1 MATTKPRE
9 QAKQEEPEFK
19 PDWGFQPAVAW
30 RDTDLDEKTLKEWF
44 HYMLLGRQ
52 IDSRFQVL
60 NRQGRAPFI
69 ISVAGHEAAQIGVS
83 WPLKPKYDWVS
94 PYYRDV
100 VLCMRMGVTPLDL
113 MLAVLAKP
121 ADPASGGKQT
131 PGHFSDT
138 RLNIISGGSPVA
150 TQMLHGAGV
159 AYALKMD
166 GSDRVVMTNYGE
178 GAGSEGDAHEAFN
191 FAAIYKLPEIFVCE
205 NNGFAIST
213 PMRKEYAIEHVA
225 QRAAGYGFPGVTV
238 DGRDPVTCYHV
249 AKEAVARARA
259 GQGPTL
265 IECLVDRLGAHSSE
279 DDQRRY
285 RTQEEIDQ
293 LAQNDCLERIK
304 KRLLEEGILT
314 AKEIAEYEERVKDE
328 VTRATKEGMDS
339 PDAPAE
345 NAYTNVYA
353 VDVPKAIEPA
363 AGVEFEEMNM
373 VAALRSCLTEE
384 MERDE
389 RVMVLGE
396 DVGAKG
402 GVFLVTDG
410 LYKKFGEARVIDT
423 PLAESSIAG
432 VALGLAV
439 AGKRPVAEMQF
450 TDFAHYAFNSIVNEA
465 AKYRYRTDGDWSVPM
480 VVRAPMG
487 GHAHGALYHSQSIE
501 ARFATPGLKIVIPS
515 GPYEAKGLLLAAIRD
530 PDPVLFF
537 EHKRLYRMFKE
548 KVPVG
553 EYLIPLQVARTARDG
568 TDVSVFCYGLMV
580 HYALEAAKVLQEDG
594 ASVEIVDLR
603 TVYPLDKDAIIASAR
618 KTGKCL
624 VLYEDNFSVSVGSE
638 VAALI
643 ADEAW
648 RWLDAPVKRLG
659 GLDVPAM
666 PYAPAM
672 EEAFM
677 PNPEKIAAA
686 IFSGLD
692 RKSTRLNSSHS
703 QISYA
708 VFCLKKKN
716 SIQNHRHAKKRSQ
729 IRVCDG
735 EGDDW

>member
-1 MATTKPRE
+1 VVQSVKTKGS
-9 QAKQEEPEFK
+9 EFT
-19 PDWGFQPAVAW
+19 PDWRFQQAVDW
-30 RDTDLDEKTLKEWF
+30 RDTDLDEPTLKQWF
-44 HYMLLGRQ
+44 NYILLGRQ
-52 IDSRFQVL
+52 IDYRFQVL

-69 ISVAGHEAAQIGVS
+69 ISCAGHEAAQIGVG
-83 WPLKPKYDWVS
+83 WPLKPKYDWLA

-100 VLCMRMGVTPLDL
+100 VLCMRMGMSPLDL
-113 MLAVLAKP
+113 MLSVLAKP

-131 PGHFSDT
+131 PGHFSDS
-138 RLNIISGGSPVA
+138 RLNITSGGSPVA
-150 TQMLHGAGV
+150 AQMVRGAGV

-166 GSDRVVMTNYGE
+166 GTDKVLMTCYGE
-178 GAGSEGDAHEAFN
+178 GAGSEGDAHEAMN
-191 FAAIYKLPEIFVCE
+191 FAAVYKLPEIFVCE

-225 QRAAGYGFPGVTV
+225 QRASGYGFPGVTV

-259 GQGPTL
+259 GHGPTL

-285 RTQEEIDQ
+285 RTQEEIDE
-293 LAQNDCLERIK
+293 LARNDCLERFK
-304 KRLLEEGILT
+304 KRLIEEAILS
-314 AKEIAEYEERVKDE
+314 AKEVADYEERVKEE
-328 VTRATKEGMDS
+328 VTRATKEGIDS
-339 PDAPAE
+339 PDAPAA
-345 NAYTNVYA
+345 NAYTNVYGVEA
-353 VDVPKAIEPA
+353 PKAIEPA
-363 AGVEFEEMNM
+363 SDLETEEMNM

-396 DVGAKG
+396 DVGPKG

-410 LYKKFGEARVIDT
+410 LAKKFGDARVIDT
-423 PLAESSIAG
+423 PLAESSIVG
-432 VALGLAV
+432 IGLGLAV
-439 AGKRPVAEMQF
+439 AGKRPVAEIQF
-450 TDFAHYAFNSIVNEA
+450 TDFAHYAFNSVVNEA

-515 GPYEAKGLLLAAIRD
+515 SPYEAKGLLLAAIRD

-548 KVPVG
+548 QVPKG
-553 EYLIPLQVARTARDG
+553 EYLIPLQKARTVHEG
-568 TDVSVFCYGLMV
+568 TDISVFCYGLMV
-580 HYALEAAKVLQEDG
+580 HYALEAAKPLEDAG
-594 ASVEIVDLR
+594 VSIEIVDLR
-603 TVYPLDKDAIIASAR
+603 TVYPLDKEAIIASAR

-624 VLYEDNFSVSVGSE
+624 VLYEDNFSVSIGSE
-638 VAALI
+638 IAALI

-648 RWLDAPVKRLG
+648 KWLDGPVKRLG

-672 EEAFM
+672 EEEFM
-677 PNPEKIAAA
+677 PTPAKITKALQELAA
-686 IFSGLD
+686 F
-692 RKSTRLNSSHS
+692 
-703 QISYA
+703 
-708 VFCLKKKN
+708 
-716 SIQNHRHAKKRSQ
+716 
-729 IRVCDG
+729 
-735 EGDDW
+735 

>member
-1 MATTKPRE
+1 LATTKPRE
-9 QAKQEEPEFK
+9 QAAKKDEPEFT
-19 PDWGFQPAVAW
+19 PEWRFQEAVSW
-30 RDTDLDEKTLKEWF
+30 RDTDINEKTLKEWF
-44 HYMLLGRQ
+44 YYVLLGRQ
-52 IDSRFQVL
+52 IDYRFQVL

-69 ISVAGHEAAQIGVS
+69 ISCAGHECAQIGIS

-113 MLAVLAKP
+113 MLSVLAKP

-150 TQMLHGAGV
+150 TQMVHGAGV
-159 AYALKMD
+159 AYALKME
-166 GSDRVVMTNYGE
+166 GSDKVVMTNYGE
-178 GAGSEGDAHEAFN
+178 GAGSEGDTHEAFN
-191 FAAIYKLPEIFVCE
+191 FASVYKLPEIFVCE

-213 PMRKEYAIEHVA
+213 PFSKEYAIEHVA

-238 DGRDPVTCYHV
+238 DGRDPVTCYFV
-249 AKEAVARARA
+249 AKDAIARARA

-285 RTQEEIDQ
+285 RSQEEIDE
-293 LAQNDCLERIK
+293 LAKNDCLERFK
-304 KRLLEEGILT
+304 KQLLDEGILT
-314 AKEIAEYEERVKDE
+314 TKEVEAYEERVRDE
-328 VTRATKEGMDS
+328 VTEATRQGMES
-339 PDAPAE
+339 PDATGEEAL
-345 NAYTNVYA
+345 TNVYGL
-353 VDVPKAIEPA
+353 DVPKAIEPPE
-363 AGVEFEEMNM
+363 GVETEEMNM

-396 DVGAKG
+396 DVGQKG

-410 LYKKFGEARVIDT
+410 LRKRFGESRVIDT

-432 VALGLAV
+432 VSLGLAL

-450 TDFAHYAFNSIVNEA
+450 ADFAHMAFNQVTNEI
-465 AKYRYRTDGDWSVPM
+465 AKFRYRSDGDWSVPI
-480 VVRAPMG
+480 VIRAPFG

-515 GPYEAKGLLLAAIRD
+515 TPYEAKGLLLASIRD

-548 KVPVG
+548 AVPKG
-553 EYLIPLQVARTARDG
+553 EYLIPLQVARTVREGSDI
-568 TDVSVFCYGLMV
+568 SVFCYGLMV
-580 HYALEAAKVLQEDG
+580 HYALEAAKALEGEGVN
-594 ASVEIVDLR
+594 VEIIDLR
-603 TVYPLDKDAIIASAR
+603 TVYPLDNEAIIASAR

-624 VLYEDNFSVSVGSE
+624 VLYEDNFSVAVGSE

-643 ADEAW
+643 ADGAW

-677 PNPEKIAAA
+677 PNPTKIAAA
-686 IFSGLD
+686 LRELAAF
-692 RKSTRLNSSHS
+692 
-703 QISYA
+703 
-708 VFCLKKKN
+708 
-716 SIQNHRHAKKRSQ
+716 
-729 IRVCDG
+729 
-735 EGDDW
+735 

>member
-1 MATTKPRE
+1 MATTVKTKGPT
-9 QAKQEEPEFK
+9 FS
-19 PDWGFQPAVAW
+19 PDWRFQEPVAW
-30 RDTDLDEKTLKEWF
+30 RDTDLDEETLKTWF
-44 HYMLLGRQ
+44 NYILLGRQ
-52 IDSRFQVL
+52 VDYRFQVL

-69 ISVAGHEAAQIGVS
+69 ISCAGHEAAQIGVS
-83 WPLKPKYDWVS
+83 WPLKPKYDWAS

-138 RLNIISGGSPVA
+138 RLNITSGGSPVA
-150 TQMLHGAGV
+150 TQMVRGAGV
-159 AYALKMD
+159 AYTLKMD
-166 GSDRVVMTNYGE
+166 KTDKVLLTCYGE
-178 GAGSEGDAHEAFN
+178 GAGAEGDAHEAFN
-191 FAAIYKLPEIFVCE
+191 FAAIYKLPEVFVCE

-213 PMRKEYAIEHVA
+213 PFSKEYAIEHVA

-238 DGRDPVTCYHV
+238 DGRDPVTCYIV
-249 AKEAVARARA
+249 SKEAVARARA
-259 GQGPTL
+259 GEGPTL

-285 RTQEEIDQ
+285 RTQEEIEL
-293 LAQNDCLERIK
+293 LAENDCLERFK
-304 KRLLEEGILT
+304 KRLLEEGVMT
-314 AKEIAEYEERVKDE
+314 AKQVAEYEEAVKEE
-328 VTRATKEGMDS
+328 VTKATKDGMDS
-339 PDAPAE
+339 ADPAPEDALK
-345 NAYTNVYA
+345 NVYA
-353 VDVPKAIEPA
+353 VEAPAAIEPA
-363 AGVEFEEMNM
+363 AGVETEDMNM
-373 VAALRSCLTEE
+373 VSALRSALTEE

-389 RVMVLGE
+389 RVMVMGE
-396 DVGAKG
+396 DVGKKG

-410 LYKKFGEARVIDT
+410 LRNRFGEARVIDT

-432 VALGLAV
+432 VALGLAI

-450 TDFAHYAFNSIVNEA
+450 TDFAHMAFNSITNEI
-465 AKYRYRTDGDWSVPM
+465 AKYRYRSDGDWSVPL

-515 GPYEAKGLLLAAIRD
+515 TPYEAKGLLLAAIRD

-548 KVPVG
+548 KVPLG
-553 EYLIPLQVARTARDG
+553 EYLIPLQKARVAREGSDI
-568 TDVSVFCYGLMV
+568 SVFCYGLMV
-580 HYALEAAKVLQEDG
+580 QYAQEAAKALDESGV
-594 ASVEIVDLR
+594 SVEIVDLR
-603 TVYPLDKDAIIASAR
+603 TVYPLDKEAIIASAR

-624 VLYEDNFSVSVGSE
+624 VLYEDNFSVAIGSE

-677 PNPEKIAAA
+677 PTPEKITKALKELAA
-686 IFSGLD
+686 F
-692 RKSTRLNSSHS
+692 
-703 QISYA
+703 
-708 VFCLKKKN
+708 
-716 SIQNHRHAKKRSQ
+716 
-729 IRVCDG
+729 
-735 EGDDW
+735 

>member
-1 MATTKPRE
+1 MAQTVKTKGPTFNPEWRF
-9 QAKQEEPEFK
+9 QAP
-19 PDWGFQPAVAW
+19 VAW

-44 HYMLLGRQ
+44 HFILLGRQ
-52 IDSRFQVL
+52 VDYRFQVL

-69 ISVAGHEAAQIGVS
+69 ISCAGHEAAQIGVG
-83 WPLKPKYDWVS
+83 WPLKPKYDWIS

-100 VLCMRMGVTPLDL
+100 VLNMRMGMSPLDL
-113 MLAVLAKP
+113 MLSVLAKA

-150 TQMLHGAGV
+150 TQMVHGAGV

-166 GSDRVVMTNYGE
+166 GTDKVVMTCYGE
-178 GAGSEGDAHEAFN
+178 GAGAEGDTHEAFN
-191 FAAIYKLPEIFVCE
+191 FASVYRLPEIFVCQ

-213 PMRKEYAIEHVA
+213 PMRKEYGIEYAA

-238 DGRDPVTCYHV
+238 DGRDPVTCYV
-249 AKEAVARARA
+249 VSKEAVARARA
-259 GQGPTL
+259 GEGPTL
-265 IECLVDRLGAHSSE
+265 IEALVDRLGAHSSE

-285 RTQEEIDQ
+285 RTQEEIDH
-293 LAQNDCLERIK
+293 LALNDCLQQFK
-304 KRLLEEGILT
+304 KRLLDEGVLSAEGVVELEEQV
-314 AKEIAEYEERVKDE
+314 KEE
-328 VTRATKEGMDS
+328 VTQATREGMES
-339 PDAPAE
+339 PDPPPE
-345 NAYTNVYA
+345 NALTNVYA
-353 VDVPKAIEPA
+353 VDFPKAIDPA
-363 AGVEFEEMNM
+363 PGVETEEMNM
-373 VAALRSCLTEE
+373 VAALRSALTEE

-396 DVGAKG
+396 DVGQKG

-410 LYKKFGEARVIDT
+410 LRNRFGEARVIDT

-432 VALGLAV
+432 VALGLAI

-450 TDFAHYAFNSIVNEA
+450 ADFAHMAFNQITNEI
-465 AKYRYRTDGDWSVPM
+465 AKFRYRSDGDWGVPL

-515 GPYEAKGLLLAAIRD
+515 SPYEAKGLLLAAIRD

-548 KVPVG
+548 PVPKG
-553 EYLIPLQVARTARDG
+553 EYLIPLQVARTVREGADI
-568 TDVSVFCYGLMV
+568 SVFCYGLMV
-580 HYALEAAKVLQEDG
+580 HYALEAARALEQDG
-594 ASVEIVDLR
+594 VSVEIVDLR

-624 VLYEDNFSVSVGSE
+624 VLYEDNFSVSIGSE

-648 RWLDAPVKRLG
+648 RWLDAPVKRFG
-659 GLDVPAM
+659 GLDVPSM
-666 PYAPAM
+666 PYAVPM
-672 EEAFM
+672 EEYFM
-677 PNPEKIAAA
+677 PTPDKITKVLRDLAA
-686 IFSGLD
+686 F
-692 RKSTRLNSSHS
+692 
-703 QISYA
+703 
-708 VFCLKKKN
+708 
-716 SIQNHRHAKKRSQ
+716 
-729 IRVCDG
+729 
-735 EGDDW
+735 

>member
-1 MATTKPRE
+1 MATTVKTKGPTFS
-9 QAKQEEPEFK
+9 PE
-19 PDWGFQPAVAW
+19 WRFQDPVKW
-30 RDTDLDEKTLKEWF
+30 RDTDLDEKTLKTWF
-44 HYMLLGRQ
+44 NYILLGRQ
-52 IDSRFQVL
+52 VDYRFQVL

-69 ISVAGHEAAQIGVS
+69 ISCAGHEAAQIGLS
-83 WPLKPKYDWVS
+83 WGLKPKYDWVS

-100 VLCMRMGVTPLDL
+100 VLCLRMGVTPLDL
-113 MLAVLAKP
+113 MLSVLAKP

-138 RLNIISGGSPVA
+138 RLNITSGGSPVA
-150 TQMLHGAGV
+150 TQLVRGAGV

-166 GSDRVVMTNYGE
+166 GTDKVLMTCYGE
-178 GAGSEGDAHEAFN
+178 GSGSEGDAHEAFN
-191 FAAIYKLPEIFVCE
+191 FAAIYKVPEIFVCE

-213 PMRKEYAIEHVA
+213 PMRKEYAIEYAA
-225 QRAAGYGFPGVTV
+225 QRAAGYGFPGVTL
-238 DGRDPVTCYHV
+238 DGRDPVTAYVV
-249 AKEAVARARA
+249 AKEAIARARA
-259 GQGPTL
+259 GDGPTL

-285 RTQEEIDQ
+285 RTQEEIER
-293 LAQNDCLERIK
+293 LAQTDCLEQFK
-304 KRLLEEGILT
+304 KRLLEEGVLST
-314 AKEIAEYEERVKDE
+314 KEVAEYEERVKEE
-328 VTRATKEGMDS
+328 VAKATNEGMAS

-345 NAYTNVYA
+345 NALTNVYGLN
-353 VDVPKAIEPA
+353 VPKAIEPA
-363 AGVEFEEMNM
+363 ADLETEEMNM
-373 VAALRSCLTEE
+373 VSALRSALTEE

-396 DVGAKG
+396 DVGKKG

-410 LYKKFGEARVIDT
+410 LYNKFGEARVIDT

-432 VALGLAV
+432 VALGLAL

-450 TDFAHYAFNSIVNEA
+450 TDFAHMAFNQITNEI
-465 AKYRYRTDGDWSVPM
+465 AKFRYRSDGDWSVPM

-515 GPYEAKGLLLAAIRD
+515 TPYEAKGLLLAAIRD

-548 KVPVG
+548 PVPKG
-553 EYLIPLQVARTARDG
+553 EYLIPLQVARTAREG
-568 TDVSVFCYGLMV
+568 TDISVFCYGLMV
-580 HYALEAAKVLQEDG
+580 HYAMEAAKTLDTEGV
-594 ASVEIVDLR
+594 SVEIVDLR
-603 TVYPLDKDAIIASAR
+603 TVYPLDCEAIIASAR

-638 VAALI
+638 VAALV

-659 GLDVPAM
+659 GLDVPSM

-672 EEAFM
+672 EDFFM
-677 PNPEKIAAA
+677 PNPEKITQALRDLAA
-686 IFSGLD
+686 F
-692 RKSTRLNSSHS
+692 
-703 QISYA
+703 
-708 VFCLKKKN
+708 
-716 SIQNHRHAKKRSQ
+716 
-729 IRVCDG
+729 
-735 EGDDW
+735 

>member
-1 MATTKPRE
+1 MATTVKTKGPTFSPEWRF
-9 QAKQEEPEFK
+9 QEPI
-19 PDWGFQPAVAW
+19 AW
-30 RDTDLDEKTLKEWF
+30 RDTDLNEKTLKTWF
-44 HYMLLGRQ
+44 NYMLLGRQ
-52 IDSRFQVL
+52 VDYRFQVL

-69 ISVAGHEAAQIGVS
+69 ISCAGHEAAQIGVS

-138 RLNIISGGSPVA
+138 RLNITSGGSPVA
-150 TQMLHGAGV
+150 TQLVRGSGV

-166 GSDRVVMTNYGE
+166 GTDKVLMTCYGE

-191 FAAIYKLPEIFVCE
+191 FAAIYKVPEIFVCE

-213 PMRKEYAIEHVA
+213 PFRKEYAIEYAA
-225 QRAAGYGFPGVTV
+225 QRAAGYGFPGVTL
-238 DGRDPVTCYHV
+238 DGRDPVTCYVV
-249 AKEAVARARA
+249 AKQAIARARA
-259 GQGPTL
+259 GEGPTL

-285 RTQEEIDQ
+285 RTQEEIEL
-293 LAQNDCLERIK
+293 LAKNDCLEQFK
-304 KRLLEEGILT
+304 KRLLEEGVLN
-314 AKEIAEYEERVKDE
+314 AKEISEYEERVKDE
-328 VTRATKEGMDS
+328 VSQATSEGMES

-345 NAYTNVYA
+345 NALTNVYGL
-353 VDVPKAIEPA
+353 DVPKAIGPA
-363 AGVEFEEMNM
+363 DAGETEEMNM
-373 VAALRSCLTEE
+373 VSALRSCLAEE

-396 DVGAKG
+396 DVGQKG

-410 LYKKFGEARVIDT
+410 LRKRFGEARVIDP

-432 VALGLAV
+432 VALGLAI

-450 TDFAHYAFNSIVNEA
+450 TDFAHMAFNQITNEI
-465 AKYRYRTDGDWSVPM
+465 AKFRYRSDGDWAVPM

-515 GPYEAKGLLLAAIRD
+515 TPYEAKGLLLAAIRD

-548 KVPVG
+548 AVPKG
-553 EYLIPLQVARTARDG
+553 EYLIPLQVARTAREG
-568 TDVSVFCYGLMV
+568 TDISVFCYGLMV
-580 HYALEAAKVLQEDG
+580 HYALEAARTLDADG
-594 ASVEIVDLR
+594 VSVEIVDLR
-603 TVYPLDKDAIIASAR
+603 TVYPLDRDAIIASAR

-638 VAALI
+638 IAALI
-643 ADEAW
+643 ADDAW

-659 GLDVPAM
+659 GLDVPSM

-672 EEAFM
+672 EDFFM
-677 PNPEKIAAA
+677 PNPEKITAALRA
-686 IFSGLD
+686 LAAF
-692 RKSTRLNSSHS
+692 
-703 QISYA
+703 
-708 VFCLKKKN
+708 
-716 SIQNHRHAKKRSQ
+716 
-729 IRVCDG
+729 
-735 EGDDW
+735 

>member
-1 MATTKPRE
+1 MAQTVKTKGS
-9 QAKQEEPEFK
+9 EFT
-19 PDWGFQPAVAW
+19 PDWRFQQAVDW
-30 RDTDLDEKTLKEWF
+30 RDTDLDEATLKQWF
-44 HYMLLGRQ
+44 NYMLLGRQ
-52 IDSRFQVL
+52 IDYRFQVL

-69 ISVAGHEAAQIGVS
+69 ISCAGHEAAQIGVS
-83 WPLKPKYDWVS
+83 WPLKPKYDWLA

-100 VLCMRMGVTPLDL
+100 VLCMRMGMTPLDL
-113 MLAVLAKP
+113 MLSVLAKP

-131 PGHFSDT
+131 PGHFSDS
-138 RLNIISGGSPVA
+138 RLNITSGGSPVA
-150 TQMLHGAGV
+150 AQMVRGAGV

-166 GSDRVVMTNYGE
+166 GTDKVLMTCHGE

-191 FAAIYKLPEIFVCE
+191 FASIYQLPEIFVCE

-259 GQGPTL
+259 GHGPTL

-293 LAQNDCLERIK
+293 LAQNDCLERFK
-304 KRLLEEGILT
+304 KRLLEEGVLT

-328 VTRATKEGMDS
+328 VSRATKEGLES
-339 PDAPAE
+339 PDATAE
-345 NAYTNVYA
+345 NAHTNVYG
-353 VDVPKAIEPA
+353 VDAPKAIEPA
-363 AGVEFEEMNM
+363 AGVEVEEMNM

-389 RVMVLGE
+389 RVMILGE

-410 LYKKFGEARVIDT
+410 LHKKFGEARVIDT

-553 EYLIPLQVARTARDG
+553 EYLIPLQQARIAREG
-568 TDVSVFCYGLMV
+568 TDISVFCYGLMV
-580 HYALEAAKVLQEDG
+580 HYAQEAAKALEEGGV
-594 ASVEIVDLR
+594 SVEIVDLR
-603 TVYPLDKDAIIASAR
+603 TVYPLDKEAIVASAR

-624 VLYEDNFSVSVGSE
+624 VLYEDNFSVAIGSE

-677 PNPEKIAAA
+677 PTPEKITKVLKEIAA
-686 IFSGLD
+686 
-692 RKSTRLNSSHS
+692 
-703 QISYA
+703 Y
-708 VFCLKKKN
+708 
-716 SIQNHRHAKKRSQ
+716 
-729 IRVCDG
+729 
-735 EGDDW
+735 

>member
-1 MATTKPRE
+1 MATTVKTKGPTFS
-9 QAKQEEPEFK
+9 PE
-19 PDWGFQPAVAW
+19 WRFQDPVKW
-30 RDTDLDEKTLKEWF
+30 RDTDLDEKTLKTWF
-44 HYMLLGRQ
+44 NYILLGRQ
-52 IDSRFQVL
+52 VDYRFQVL

-69 ISVAGHEAAQIGVS
+69 ISCAGHEAAQIGVS
-83 WPLKPKYDWVS
+83 WPLKPKYDWAS

-100 VLCMRMGVTPLDL
+100 VLCLRLGMTPLDL
-113 MLAVLAKP
+113 MLSVLAKP

-138 RLNIISGGSPVA
+138 RLNITSGGSPVA
-150 TQMLHGAGV
+150 TQLVRGAGV

-166 GSDRVVMTNYGE
+166 GTDKVLMTCYGE

-191 FAAIYKLPEIFVCE
+191 FAAIYKLPEIFVCQ

-213 PMRKEYAIEHVA
+213 PFRKEYAIEYAA
-225 QRAAGYGFPGVTV
+225 QRAAGYGFPGVTL
-238 DGRDPVTCYHV
+238 DGRDPVTSYVV
-249 AKEAVARARA
+249 AKEAIARARA
-259 GQGPTL
+259 GGGPTL

-285 RTQEEIDQ
+285 RNQEEIER
-293 LAQNDCLERIK
+293 LAQSDCLEQFK
-304 KRLLEEGILT
+304 KRLLEEGVLS
-314 AKEIAEYEERVKDE
+314 AKEVAEYEERVKEE
-328 VTRATKEGMDS
+328 VAKATTEGMAS

-345 NAYTNVYA
+345 NALTNVYGLE
-353 VDVPKAIEPA
+353 VPKAIEPA
-363 AGVEFEEMNM
+363 PGVETEEMNM
-373 VAALRSCLTEE
+373 VSALRSALTEE

-396 DVGAKG
+396 DVGKKG

-410 LYKKFGEARVIDT
+410 LYNRFGEARVIDT

-432 VALGLAV
+432 VALGLAL

-450 TDFAHYAFNSIVNEA
+450 TDFAHMAFNQITNEI
-465 AKYRYRTDGDWSVPM
+465 AKFRYRSDGDWSVPM

-515 GPYEAKGLLLAAIRD
+515 TPYEAKGLLLE
-530 PDPVLFF
+530 PVP
-537 EHKRLYRMFKE
+537 M
-548 KVPVG
+548 G
-553 EYLIPLQVARTARDG
+553 EYLIPLQVARTAREG
-568 TDVSVFCYGLMV
+568 TDISVFCYGLMV
-580 HYALEAAKVLQEDG
+580 HYAMEAAAALDADG
-594 ASVEIVDLR
+594 VSVEVVDLR
-603 TVYPLDKDAIIASAR
+603 TVYPLDREAIIASAR

-659 GLDVPAM
+659 GLDVPSM

-672 EEAFM
+672 EDFFM
-677 PNPEKIAAA
+677 PNPEKIASALRELAA
-686 IFSGLD
+686 F
-692 RKSTRLNSSHS
+692 
-703 QISYA
+703 
-708 VFCLKKKN
+708 
-716 SIQNHRHAKKRSQ
+716 
-729 IRVCDG
+729 
-735 EGDDW
+735 

>member
-9 QAKQEEPEFK
+9 QAKQEEPELK
-19 PDWGFQPAVAW
+19 RDWRFQQPVAW

-44 HYMLLGRQ
+44 YYILLGRPG
-52 IDSRFQVL
+52 DYPFPVP
-60 NRQGRAPFI
+60 NRQGRAAFI
-69 ISVAGHEAAQIGVS
+69 LSCAGHEAAQIGVS
-83 WPLKPKYDWVS
+83 WPLKPKYDWAS

-150 TQMLHGAGV
+150 TQMVHGAGV
-159 AYALKMD
+159 AYALKMNGTD
-166 GSDRVVMTNYGE
+166 KVVMTNYGE
-178 GAGSEGDAHEAFN
+178 GAGSEGDTHEAFN
-191 FAAIYKLPEIFVCE
+191 FAAIYKLPEVFVCE

-213 PMRKEYAIEHVA
+213 PFNKEYAIERAA

-238 DGRDPVTCYHV
+238 DGRDPVTCYFV

-293 LAQNDCLERIK
+293 LAKNDGLEQFK
-304 KRLLEEGILT
+304 KRLIDEGVLSANEVETFEE
-314 AKEIAEYEERVKDE
+314 KVKAEVAEA
-328 VTRATKEGMDS
+328 TRQGMES
-339 PDAPAE
+339 PDAPPE
-345 NAYTNVYA
+345 NALTNVYGL
-353 VDVPKAIEPA
+353 DVPKGIEPA
-363 AGVEFEEMNM
+363 ADVEVEEMNM

-384 MERDE
+384 MERDD

-553 EYLIPLQVARTARDG
+553 EYLIPLQTARIAREGSDI
-568 TDVSVFCYGLMV
+568 SVFCYGLMV
-580 HYALEAAKVLQEDG
+580 HYAQEAAK
-594 ASVEIVDLR
+594 
-603 TVYPLDKDAIIASAR
+603 
-618 KTGKCL
+618 
-624 VLYEDNFSVSVGSE
+624 
-638 VAALI
+638 AL
-643 ADEAW
+643 
-648 RWLDAPVKRLG
+648 
-659 GLDVPAM
+659 
-666 PYAPAM
+666 
-672 EEAFM
+672 EE
-677 PNPEKIAAA
+677 
-686 IFSGLD
+686 
-692 RKSTRLNSSHS
+692 
-703 QISYA
+703 
-708 VFCLKKKN
+708 
-716 SIQNHRHAKKRSQ
+716 
-729 IRVCDG
+729 
-735 EGDDW
+735 